1 MKSNLQGDA
10 SMSSGYLP
18 LHRLRV
24 LPHNAHQFPGAQ
36 SYNLIVMHRN
46 GDKIM
51 IKYLNSTQYL
61 SVAFSYTSSPTSVTR
76 PPFFSCSSR
85 SI

>member
-1 MKSNLQGDA
+1 MQFDRGVVMKSNLQGDA
-10 SMSSGYLP
+10 SMSSGHLP

-46 GDKIM
+46 GDK
-51 IKYLNSTQYL
+51 YQ
-61 SVAFSYTSSPTSVTR
+61 
-76 PPFFSCSSR
+76 R
-85 SI
+85 S

>member
-1 MKSNLQGDA
+1 MQFDRGVVMKSNLQGDA

-36 SYNLIVMHRN
+36 
-46 GDKIM
+46 
-51 IKYLNSTQYL
+51 
-61 SVAFSYTSSPTSVTR
+61 
-76 PPFFSCSSR
+76 
-85 SI
+85 